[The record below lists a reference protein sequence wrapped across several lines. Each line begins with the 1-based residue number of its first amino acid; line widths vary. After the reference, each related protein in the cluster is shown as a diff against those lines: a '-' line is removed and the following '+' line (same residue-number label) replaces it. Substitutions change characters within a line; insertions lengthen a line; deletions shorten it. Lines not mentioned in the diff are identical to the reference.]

1 MVKHVT
7 TALSIN
13 IIEGSISYS
22 PVLVGVLVGG
32 VFYVYFSPFKKS
44 YFYKLI
50 PEIFLVPRY
59 L

>member
-32 VFYVYFSPFKKS
+32 FFMYILVLLKN
-44 YFYKLI
+44 LI
-50 PEIFLVPRY
+50 FIN
-59 L
+59 